1 MFNFSREL
9 IIDETGNTYVNE
21 ALMAGAMGL
30 LGTGAAY
37 GVSQASGAV
46 GNSVTAGIN
55 AATGAVTY
63 GTFDAGRSQQGRIDE
78 GSTTP
83 GNQTGAGGMEKPG
96 S

>member
-1 MFNFSREL
+1 MFNFIREL

-37 GVSQASGAV
+37 GVSQASGSI
-46 GNSVTAGIN
+46 GTSVTAGIN

-63 GTFDAGRSQQGRIDE
+63 GTFDSGRSQQGSIDE
-78 GSTTP
+78 GTTNP
-83 GNQTGAGGMEKPG
+83 GDMTGAGGMARP
-96 S
+96 